1 VTDTIRAVRAVPAA
15 ALTELRAK
23 ATGEHVPRLFV
34 LSAPSGTGK
43 DTVLRGLRQR
53 DPSLHVLVTCTT
65 RPRRPEEVDGVDY
78 QFVSPQT
85 FETMLE
91 QDELLEHAEYSGYQ
105 YGAPKQP
112 VREALA
118 RGQDVILKIEVQG
131 AAKVKRQIPETVMI
145 FLAPPSM
152 DELERRISARG
163 VLDPVDLRRRL
174 AAAQRELTAIPQYDY
189 LVVNHA
195 HRVDEAVDQLE
206 HIILAERCR
215 VNVSP
220 VRL

>member
-1 VTDTIRAVRAVPAA
+1 M
-15 ALTELRAK
+15 
-23 ATGEHVPRLFV
+23 

-85 FETMLE
+85 FETMLA
-91 QDELLEHAEYSGYQ
+91 QDELLEHAEYSGYR

-131 AAKVKRQIPETVMI
+131 AAKVKRQVPETVMI

-152 DELERRISARG
+152 DELERRIRARG
-163 VLDPVDLRRRL
+163 VLDPVDLRR
-174 AAAQRELTAIPQYDY
+174 
-189 LVVNHA
+189 
-195 HRVDEAVDQLE
+195 
-206 HIILAERCR
+206 
-215 VNVSP
+215 
-220 VRL
+220 